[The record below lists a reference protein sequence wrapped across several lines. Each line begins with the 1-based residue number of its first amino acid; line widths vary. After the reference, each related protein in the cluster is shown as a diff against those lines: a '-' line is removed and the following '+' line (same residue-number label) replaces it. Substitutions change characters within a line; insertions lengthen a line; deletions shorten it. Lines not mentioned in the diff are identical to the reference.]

1 MNLNEFAITS
11 YGEIQILQ
19 SKDFLS
25 SSAVPRFSFYRSY
38 IPTWK
43 YNIISCYQ
51 AFQVGINCTVCIL
64 SLNGVVSLNK
74 LSLVHETVRYLVY
87 SEVMK
92 KRCVTT
98 TDSGCNCNPC
108 SREKVCNGDNHT
120 GNILLFEELHI
131 IAWRKTFNFSV

>member
-38 IPTWK
+38 VPTWK

-64 SLNGVVSLNK
+64 SLNGVVSFNK

-92 KRCVTT
+92 KGVLRQQIAAVTVT
-98 TDSGCNCNPC
+98 HVH
-108 SREKVCNGDNHT
+108 EKKCNGNNHT

-131 IAWRKTFNFSV
+131 IA

>member
-38 IPTWK
+38 VPTWK

-64 SLNGVVSLNK
+64 SLNGVVSFNK

-92 KRCVTT
+92 KGVLRQQIAAVTVT
-98 TDSGCNCNPC
+98 HVH
-108 SREKVCNGDNHT
+108 EKKCNGNNHT

>member
-38 IPTWK
+38 VPTWK

-51 AFQVGINCTVCIL
+51 AFQVGINSTVCIL
-64 SLNGVVSLNK
+64 SLNGVVSFNK

-92 KRCVTT
+92 KGVLRQQIAAVTVT
-98 TDSGCNCNPC
+98 PVHEKKYAMETIIRAISCSLKNC
-108 SREKVCNGDNHT
+108 
-120 GNILLFEELHI
+120 I
-131 IAWRKTFNFSV
+131 